1 MYWLWNIRRLRAPVF
16 QPQKVLKINFSTTRT
31 KCLRKQNVT
40 IRKKKINWSE
50 EMFEWFI
57 ESNKK
62 TAISTGKLLNETGIA
77 GCANDFM
84 RIRVAFSVD
93 SLESVSNTVQNWT
106 TNSSHKVIEIEDKLL
121 IKTIYRKSGEIT
133 AFEDRRFAFSV
144 GLMFEARKKFAGN
157 HNSSIH
163 LTYFRLNFSFIF
175 G

>member
-1 MYWLWNIRRLRAPVF
+1 
-16 QPQKVLKINFSTTRT
+16 
-31 KCLRKQNVT
+31 
-40 IRKKKINWSE
+40 
-50 EMFEWFI
+50 MFEWFI

-133 AFEDRRFAFSV
+133 AFEDKTICVLGRADVRSQKEICWEPQQ
-144 GLMFEARKKFAGN
+144 L
-157 HNSSIH
+157 NSSDLLSVEFLI
-163 LTYFRLNFSFIF
+163 YFWLICSVSVIGKSIDIESENDLVRNSE
-175 G
+175 